1 MLDEKPVLLIGY
13 NRPDLMTRVLDSLL
27 NLPLSQL
34 YISVDGPKSLSDLE
48 KVKSVQKVILE
59 HRVSRNQKYRF
70 MQQNLGCKNHV
81 LDSLKWFFLFEVEGI
96 VLEDD
101 CLPDVSFFNFCKSS
115 LDVYRN
121 VPEVLMITGTNFD
134 LKNHHPSIPMFS
146 IFPHVWGWASW
157 KDRVENYLR
166 EVENPE
172 ITSPIKA
179 IKNTRGLGIVNSI
192 YWALISLNMRF
203 NKIDTWDYQLALFS
217 FKNRMLT
224 LVSPINLIENIG
236 FNSEST
242 NFFFKANKYIS
253 QKRETLP
260 RTENVFMTPTENKE
274 YDKNFTRKVIRSS
287 KLRTLF
293 KPLGTLIIPNKI
305 VTVLKTHLRK
315 FV

>member
-1 MLDEKPVLLIGY
+1 MTNEKPVLLIGY
-13 NRPDLMTRVLDSLL
+13 NRPDLITRVLDSLL
-27 NLPLSQL
+27 DLPISKL
-34 YISVDGPKSLSDLE
+34 YISIDGPKSLSDLE
-48 KVKSVQKVILE
+48 KVKSVQKVILV
-59 HRVSRNQKYRF
+59 HQFSRNQKYRF
-70 MQQNLGCKNHV
+70 MQQNLGCKYHV
-81 LDSLKWFFLFEVEGI
+81 LDSLKWFFDFEAEGI
-96 VLEDD
+96 ILEDD
-101 CLPDVSFFNFCKSS
+101 CLPDVSFYNFCKSS
-115 LDVYRN
+115 LDLYRN
-121 VPEVLMITGTNFD
+121 VPEILMITGTNFD
-134 LKNHHPSIPMFS
+134 LKKYQQPISMFS

-179 IKNTRGLGIVNSI
+179 IKNTRGLGIINSF
-192 YWALISLNMRF
+192 YWALISLNMKF
-203 NKIDTWDYQLALFS
+203 NKIDTWDYQLALYS

-253 QKRETLP
+253 QKRGTLH
-260 RTENVFMTPTENKE
+260 RTDNIFMTPVKNKE
-274 YDKNFTRKVIRSS
+274 YDRNFTRKVIRSS

-293 KPLGTLIIPNKI
+293 KPLCTLIIPKKI
-305 VTVLKTHLRK
+305 VPMLKTQIRK